1 MKMGGAGIRTS
12 GSLAR
17 EQRVC
22 VGKSSCECFSYV
34 NQLIIDVL
42 LSLKV
47 VCMQSCQ
54 YLLSLG
60 LKKVTE

>member
-1 MKMGGAGIRTS
+1 M
-12 GSLAR
+12 
-17 EQRVC
+17 
-22 VGKSSCECFSYV
+22 

-60 LKKVTE
+60 LKKVIGYVVCFKHGEFSLIALPLLSLYSKKRE